1 MEYLLVKRPQLGHF
15 YLLPKIHKGKT
26 NVSGRPVISNN
37 QTATENISSFLDF
50 HLKNIVPT
58 IPHILE
64 DTKDFLKRINDIGE
78 IPSGSLLVT
87 FDVVGLYPHIP
98 HEEGIETIKKYLN
111 LREDQSV
118 STNSLCDLARI
129 ILTEN
134 YFELGKDMYHQ
145 KLGTAIGTKFAPP
158 YANLFMAGLENK
170 IFSDTNVQ
178 PLLWLRYLDDI
189 FCIWTDGLE
198 KLKEFF

>member
-1 MEYLLVKRPQLGHF
+1 MH
-15 YLLPKIHKGKT
+15 
-26 NVSGRPVISNN
+26 
-37 QTATENISSFLDF
+37 
-50 HLKNIVPT
+50 
-58 IPHILE
+58 
-64 DTKDFLKRINDIGE
+64 
-78 IPSGSLLVT
+78 
-87 FDVVGLYPHIP
+87 
-98 HEEGIETIKKYLN
+98 
-111 LREDQSV
+111 
-118 STNSLCDLARI
+118 
-129 ILTEN
+129 
-134 YFELGKDMYHQ
+134 HQ

>member
-1 MEYLLVKRPQLGHF
+1 MTLVK
-15 YLLPKIHKGKT
+15 
-26 NVSGRPVISNN
+26 
-37 QTATENISSFLDF
+37 
-50 HLKNIVPT
+50 
-58 IPHILE
+58 
-64 DTKDFLKRINDIGE
+64 

-98 HEEGIETIKKYLN
+98 HEERIETIKKYLN

-145 KLGTAIGTKFAPP
+145 KLGTAIGTIFAPA

-170 IFSDTNVQ
+170 IFLDTDVQ
-178 PLLWLRYLDDI
+178 PLL
-189 FCIWTDGLE
+189 
-198 KLKEFF
+198 

>member
-1 MEYLLVKRPQLGHF
+1 MKVMEYLLVKRPQLGCF
-15 YLLPKIHKGKT
+15 YLLPKIHKRKS
-26 NVSGRPVISNN
+26 NVPGQTVILNN
-37 QTATENISSFLDF
+37 QAATENISSLLDF

-98 HEEGIETIKKYLN
+98 HEEGIVRNRNILN
-111 LREDQSV
+111 LREDQAV

-145 KLGTAIGTKFAPP
+145 KLGTAIGTKFATP
-158 YANLFMAGLENK
+158 YANLFMAGLENR

-178 PLLWLRYLDDI
+178 PLL
-189 FCIWTDGLE
+189 
-198 KLKEFF
+198 